1 MPKKEFKSTK
11 KLEATK
17 KRKLILLAQR
27 CAQFLRSKYKVK
39 RVILIGS
46 LVKGFFHD
54 RSDIDLVVE
63 GLAPELYIKALTE
76 LYDLLPE
83 GIELNLIPY
92 EDAFVSLKDKSIRE
106 GKLIYG

>member
-17 KRKLILLAQR
+17 KRKLILLARR

-76 LYDLLPE
+76 L
-83 GIELNLIPY
+83 
-92 EDAFVSLKDKSIRE
+92 
-106 GKLIYG
+106 